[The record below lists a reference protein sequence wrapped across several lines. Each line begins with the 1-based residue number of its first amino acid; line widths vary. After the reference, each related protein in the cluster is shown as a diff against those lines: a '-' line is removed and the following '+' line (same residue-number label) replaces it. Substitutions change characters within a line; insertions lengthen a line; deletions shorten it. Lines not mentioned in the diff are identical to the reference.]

1 MTEILSLRLY
11 GTVCTQVIFPL
22 STLSV
27 LRDNDAVVEIE
38 LLVPDTLP
46 TSAESSGSNSSYFT
60 NQVISGL
67 HLVNVGKGQ
76 QGSLEETMSVGF
88 TPSFGLKQQVVRE
101 GPHRFLR
108 QRQQPSSP
116 RSSLPQPNVVTGVW
130 QLPLPR
136 PLFDFGRPSNLP
148 KSRQPWRCG
157 ARSATARRL
166 STKQSA
172 VAPPCVVR
180 RTPPPSFAEK
190 PIDCVAIQAESSS
203 DSSQAESITSKP
215 SRASYSPSHLSL
227 LPSTS
232 GHGVRDLMLDFPGFT
247 TGLIGVSS
255 PLLGWIR
262 WAWTPSRGIAKF
274 QVRDFLLLDLGSRL
288 ET

>member
-190 PIDCVAIQAESSS
+190 PIDCGVKELTLEFSGFTAGSIAV
-203 DSSQAESITSKP
+203 DSLGVDSIEGHSQV
-215 SRASYSPSHLSL
+215 
-227 LPSTS
+227 S
-232 GHGVRDLMLDFPGFT
+232 GKGFLTTGPRIEAGNVVTHRGLYVIMLAGYVVNWNCMTMDYKVLMLGKGT
-247 TGLIGVSS
+247 
-255 PLLGWIR
+255 
-262 WAWTPSRGIAKF
+262 AK
-274 QVRDFLLLDLGSRL
+274 G
-288 ET
+288 